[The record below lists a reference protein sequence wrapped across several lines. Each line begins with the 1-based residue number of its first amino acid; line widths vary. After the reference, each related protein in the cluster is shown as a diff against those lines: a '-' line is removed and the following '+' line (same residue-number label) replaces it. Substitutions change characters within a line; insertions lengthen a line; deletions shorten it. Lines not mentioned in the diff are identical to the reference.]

1 MSRYWAARSVD
12 SSDPAGLSCSVA
24 FAVFSG
30 SVAVRWRR
38 VFSIGINGRSV
49 GAIGRYIAGS
59 MAASSRW
66 CAFLGILYG
75 DVGIWS
81 ILASQTLNLE
91 RICTDRN

>member
-1 MSRYWAARSVD
+1 MA
-12 SSDPAGLSCSVA
+12 
-24 FAVFSG
+24 
-30 SVAVRWRR
+30 
-38 VFSIGINGRSV
+38 FSIGSNGRSA

-81 ILASQTLNLE
+81 ILALQTWNLE